1 MAQVP
6 EPGRSGGPRPIRRN
20 PSRADIGGFFAFS
33 RGSCRSLT
41 HGNACGYAIFP
52 YSKQHR
58 GRDERLA
65 YTHKIMSNASAVIC
79 HKNYRENPRT
89 WGRNHTRIPGV
100 FGDWHSPAWFRLR
113 VATTTHRCNYRR
125 ASREIDPI
133 PNRSTVTRT
142 RTRNIKPCLSSRVP
156 TL

>member
-6 EPGRSGGPRPIRRN
+6 EPGRSVGPRPIRGD
-20 PSRADIGGFFAFS
+20 PSRAGIEGFFAFS

-65 YTHKIMSNASAVIC
+65 CTQKIMSNASAIVSHENC
-79 HKNYRENPRT
+79 RENPHIR
-89 WGRNHTRIPGV
+89 GRNRTRIPGV

-113 VATTTHRCNYRR
+113 VATTTHRRDYRR

-133 PNRSTVTRT
+133 PNRTTVTRT
-142 RTRNIKPCLSSRVP
+142 RARNIRPRLPSRVS